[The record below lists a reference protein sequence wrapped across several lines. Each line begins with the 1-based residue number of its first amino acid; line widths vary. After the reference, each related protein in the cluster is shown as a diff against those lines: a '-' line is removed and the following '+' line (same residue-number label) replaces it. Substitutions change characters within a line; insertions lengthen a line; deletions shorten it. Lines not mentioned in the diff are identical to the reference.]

1 LAVRDG
7 PAVGLTAYWPT
18 SPANTGDFGATL
30 RREAVSSRIR
40 ANLKS
45 ARLLSALAEAWF
57 SDDGP
62 KKKLS
67 QLCNYFRLDE
77 S

>member
-1 LAVRDG
+1 MAARDG
-7 PAVGLTAYWPT
+7 PAVSLTAYWPT

-45 ARLLSALAEAWF
+45 ARLLSRLAHVCKNQQAEPPP
-57 SDDGP
+57 SP
-62 KKKLS
+62 R
-67 QLCNYFRLDE
+67 QR
-77 S
+77 

>member
-1 LAVRDG
+1 LAARDG
-7 PAVGLTAYWPT
+7 PAVSLTAYWPT

-45 ARLLSALAEAWF
+45 ARLLSRLAPCMQKSAGRTAAIAPLALINAA
-57 SDDGP
+57 
-62 KKKLS
+62 
-67 QLCNYFRLDE
+67 
-77 S
+77 